1 MIGPAERAAYALSQT
16 ARISW
21 FFGQKALVARLNGR
35 LVPEEK
41 QPKGLTF
48 LIT

>member
-21 FFGQKALVARLNGR
+21 FYGQKALAAQLNGR
-35 LVPEEK
+35 IVPKEK
-41 QPKGLTF
+41 IPTGPDLS
-48 LIT
+48 

>member
-21 FFGQKALVARLNGR
+21 FYGQKALAAQLNGR
-35 LVPEEK
+35 IVPK
-41 QPKGLTF
+41 DKFQRA
-48 LIT
+48 